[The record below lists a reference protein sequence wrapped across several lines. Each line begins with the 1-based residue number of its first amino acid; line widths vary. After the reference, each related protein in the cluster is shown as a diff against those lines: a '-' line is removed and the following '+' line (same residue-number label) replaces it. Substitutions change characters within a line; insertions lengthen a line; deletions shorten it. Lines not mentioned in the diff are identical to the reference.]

1 MTHLYRFVDRVPPVY
16 SLLIWIALWEIV
28 GQLDLAFI
36 LPPFSAVIEQLF
48 FLVQRP
54 LFQAAAIQT
63 FAAFCIGMSIA
74 ITGGIAIGFVMG
86 RFPTANGVLGMW
98 VNIFASAPL
107 SSLVPVLMLLF
118 GLGQLTIVVIVILFS
133 IWIIALDT
141 YAGVRHISVSLD
153 EMGKSFGATR
163 FQLLTKILFWAALPE
178 ILAGVRMG
186 MIRAV
191 KGIVIGQLLV
201 SVVAF
206 GRMFRTFSDNFQFEE
221 FWALTLIL
229 FVFALGF
236 SSAVGWLEHKVEY
249 YAGSR
254 I

>member
-1 MTHLYRFVDRVPPVY
+1 MVIHGYRVPAVF
-16 SLLIWIALWEIV
+16 SLLIWALLWEIV
-28 GQLDLAFI
+28 GWLELAFI
-36 LPPFSAVIEQLF
+36 FPPLSDAVLALGGLLQRSSFHSAAWESLQSFTL
-48 FLVQRP
+48 
-54 LFQAAAIQT
+54 
-63 FAAFCIGMSIA
+63 GMIIA
-74 ITGGIAIGFVMG
+74 IFGGVVIGFLMG
-86 RFPTANGVLGMW
+86 RYKVADDVLGMW
-98 VNIFASAPL
+98 VNIMASAPL
-107 SSLVPVLMLLF
+107 SSLIPVLMLLF
-118 GLGQLTIVVIVILFS
+118 GLGQVTIIVTVVLFA

-141 YAGVRHISVSLD
+141 YAGVRHISPSLE
-153 EMGKSFGATR
+153 EMGDSFGASR
-163 FQLLTKILFWAALPE
+163 YQMLTKILFWAALPE

-186 MIRAV
+186 LIRAV

-206 GRMFRTFSDNFQFEE
+206 GRLFRTFSDNFQFEN

-236 SSAVGWLEHKVEY
+236 SSILGWLEHKVEY

>member
-1 MTHLYRFVDRVPPVY
+1 MTLFGRNVPAVF
-16 SLLIWIALWEIV
+16 SLLIWAGIWEIV
-28 GQLDLAFI
+28 GQLDLVFIFPPLSSVLVALVEIAQRRDFHEAAVVSLKAF
-36 LPPFSAVIEQLF
+36 S
-48 FLVQRP
+48 
-54 LFQAAAIQT
+54 
-63 FAAFCIGMSIA
+63 IGMAFA
-74 ITGGIAIGFVMG
+74 IVGGISIGFLMG
-86 RFPTANGVLGMW
+86 RVEAANRVLGMW

-118 GLGQLTIVVIVILFS
+118 GLGQLTIVVTVILFS

-141 YAGVRHISVSLD
+141 YAGVRHISPSLE
-153 EMGKSFGATR
+153 EMGKSFGAGR
-163 FQLLTKILFWAALPE
+163 WQLLTKVLFWAALPE
-178 ILAGVRMG
+178 ILAGIRLG
-186 MIRAV
+186 LIRAV

-201 SVVAF
+201 AVVAL
-206 GRMFRTFSDNFQFEE
+206 GRMFQTYSRSFLMEE

-236 SSAVGWLEHKVEY
+236 SSLIGLLEHKVEY

>member
-1 MTHLYRFVDRVPPVY
+1 MTQFFTRVPPVF
-16 SLLIWIALWEIV
+16 SLLIWIGLWEIV
-28 GQLDLAFI
+28 GQLEVAFI
-36 LPPFSAVIEQLF
+36 LPPFSSIVMELSALM
-48 FLVQRP
+48 QRP
-54 LFQAAAIQT
+54 LFVSAAIVTLQA
-63 FAAFCIGMSIA
+63 FAIGMSIA
-74 ITGGIAIGFVMG
+74 ISGGITLGFIMG
-86 RFPTANGVLGMW
+86 RFKTANGVLGMW

-118 GLGQLTIVVIVILFS
+118 GLGQTTIIVTVVLFS

-141 YAGVRHISVSLD
+141 YAGVRHISPSLD
-153 EMGKSFGATR
+153 EMSRSFGANPWQR
-163 FQLLTKILFWAALPE
+163 LTKVLFWAALPE

-206 GRMFRTFSDNFQFEE
+206 GRLFRTFSDNFQFEE
-221 FWALTLIL
+221 FWALTIIL

>member
-1 MTHLYRFVDRVPPVY
+1 MSALHRFVDRVPPVY

-36 LPPFSAVIEQLF
+36 LPPFSAVIEQLYH
-48 FLVQRP
+48 LVQRP
-54 LFQAAAIQT
+54 IFLSAAAT
-63 FAAFCIGMSIA
+63 TLKAFVIGMAIA
-74 ITGGIAIGFVMG
+74 ISGGITIGFVMG

-118 GLGQLTIVVIVILFS
+118 GLGQTTIIVTVVLFS

-141 YAGVRHISVSLD
+141 YAGVRHISPSLD
-153 EMGKSFGATR
+153 EMGNSFGANR
-163 FQLLTKILFWAALPE
+163 WQLLTKVLFWAALPE

-206 GRMFRTFSDNFQFEE
+206 GRLFRTFSDNFQFEQ

>member
-1 MTHLYRFVDRVPPVY
+1 MTVFGTRIPPAY
-16 SLLIWIALWEIV
+16 SLLIWIGLWEV
-28 GQLDLAFI
+28 AGRLELAFI

-48 FLVQRP
+48 VLLQRP
-54 LFQAAAIQT
+54 DFHSAALQT
-63 FAAFCIGMSIA
+63 FWAFVIGMIIA
-74 ITGGIAIGFVMG
+74 IVGGVAIGFAMG
-86 RFPTANGVLGMW
+86 RNQIANSILGMW

-118 GLGQLTIVVIVILFS
+118 GLGQTTIIVTVVLFA

-141 YAGVRHISVSLD
+141 YAGVRHISPSLS
-153 EMGKSFGATR
+153 EMGQSFGASR
-163 FQLLTKILFWAALPE
+163 WQLLSKVLFWAALPE
-178 ILAGVRMG
+178 ILAGIRMG
-186 MIRAV
+186 LIRAV

-201 SVVAF
+201 SVVAL
-206 GRMFRTFSDNFQFEE
+206 GRLFRTFSDNFQFEE

-236 SSAVGWLEHKVEY
+236 SSLIGWLEHKVEY

>member
-1 MTHLYRFVDRVPPVY
+1 MTLFGYRVPPVY
-16 SLLIWIALWEIV
+16 SLLIWIALWELA
-28 GQLDLAFI
+28 GRLDLAFI
-36 LPPFSAVIEQLF
+36 LPPFSSVIEQLF
-48 FLVQRP
+48 HLIVRHD
-54 LFQAAAIQT
+54 FQAAALQT
-63 FAAFCIGMSIA
+63 LESFVIGMVIA
-74 ITGGIAIGFVMG
+74 IVGGVALGFLMG
-86 RFPTANGVLGMW
+86 LSRVADEVLGMW

-118 GLGQLTIVVIVILFS
+118 GLGQTTIIVTVVLFS

-141 YAGVRHISVSLD
+141 YAGVRHISPSLA
-153 EMGKSFGATR
+153 EMGRSFGASR
-163 FQLLTKILFWAALPE
+163 WQLYSKVLFWAALPE
-178 ILAGVRMG
+178 ILAGIRMG
-186 MIRAV
+186 LIRAV

-201 SVVAF
+201 SVVAL
-206 GRMFRTFSDNFQFEE
+206 GRLFRTFSDNFQFEE

-236 SSAVGWLEHKVEY
+236 SSMIGWLEHKVEY

>member
-1 MTHLYRFVDRVPPVY
+1 MTLFGHRIPPAY

-28 GQLDLAFI
+28 GRLELAFI
-36 LPPFSAVIEQLF
+36 LPPFSSVIEQLF
-48 FLVQRP
+48 ILLQRP
-54 LFQAAAIQT
+54 DFHTAALQTLQA
-63 FAAFCIGMSIA
+63 FLIGMAIA
-74 ITGGIAIGFVMG
+74 IVGGVAIGFAMG
-86 RFPTANGVLGMW
+86 RNKIANSILGMW

-118 GLGQLTIVVIVILFS
+118 GLGQTTIIVTVVLFA

-141 YAGVRHISVSLD
+141 YAGVRHISPSLS
-153 EMGKSFGATR
+153 EMGQSFGASR
-163 FQLLTKILFWAALPE
+163 WQLLSKVLFWAALPE
-178 ILAGVRMG
+178 ILAGIRMG
-186 MIRAV
+186 LIRAV

-201 SVVAF
+201 SVVAL
-206 GRMFRTFSDNFQFEE
+206 GRLFRTFSDNFQFEE

-229 FVFALGF
+229 FVFALAF
-236 SSAVGWLEHKVEY
+236 SSAIGWLEHKVEY

>member
-1 MTHLYRFVDRVPPVY
+1 VPPAY

-28 GQLDLAFI
+28 GRLELAFI
-36 LPPFSAVIEQLF
+36 LPPFSGVIEQLF

-54 LFQAAAIQT
+54 IFLGAAWQT
-63 FAAFCIGMSIA
+63 LQSFAIGMVIA
-74 ITGGIAIGFVMG
+74 IVGGVAIGFYMG
-86 RFPTANGVLGMW
+86 RNRMAESVLGMW

-118 GLGQLTIVVIVILFS
+118 GLGQLTIIVTVVLFA
-133 IWIIALDT
+133 IWIIALET
-141 YAGVRHISVSLD
+141 YAGVRHISPSLD
-153 EMGKSFGATR
+153 EMGKSFGASR
-163 FQLLTKILFWAALPE
+163 WQLLSKVLFWAALPE

-186 MIRAV
+186 LIRAV

-201 SVVAF
+201 SVVAL
-206 GRMFRTFSDNFQFEE
+206 GRLFRTFSDNFQFEE

-229 FVFALGF
+229 FVFALTF
-236 SSAVGWLEHKVEY
+236 SSLVGWLEHKVEY